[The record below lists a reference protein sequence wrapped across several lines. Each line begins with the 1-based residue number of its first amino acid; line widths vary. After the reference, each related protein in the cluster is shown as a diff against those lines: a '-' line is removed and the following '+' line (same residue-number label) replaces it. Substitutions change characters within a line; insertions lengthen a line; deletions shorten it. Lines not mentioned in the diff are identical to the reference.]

1 MLIDYSQQQYWLS
14 VMFSDLVIALLI
26 KAIVITGAP
35 HKVRDPWYY
44 WIQKQCTRI
53 ATSSI
58 IITVLFC
65 DQNYIFI

>member
-35 HKVRDPWYY
+35 HKVRDP
-44 WIQKQCTRI
+44 
-53 ATSSI
+53 
-58 IITVLFC
+58 
-65 DQNYIFI
+65 